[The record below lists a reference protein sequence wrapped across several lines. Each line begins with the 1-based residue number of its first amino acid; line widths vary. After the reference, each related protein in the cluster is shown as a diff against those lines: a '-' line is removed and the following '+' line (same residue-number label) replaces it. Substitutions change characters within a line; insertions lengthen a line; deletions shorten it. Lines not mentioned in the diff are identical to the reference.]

1 MGNWTDE
8 TLQRKSEEFTNIAQL
23 YMLATSDELAK
34 EYARLYE
41 QVDEEEI
48 KLHPIKQRLSVVKT
62 LLADKFAEEDKK
74 SVKFENGA
82 RVSVRFTTPFSV
94 KDKDA
99 FIAWLKAND
108 MESELTV
115 SAARCASIAK
125 NLYEEANT
133 IPDGLVAG
141 DPLPVVTYLK

>member
-1 MGNWTDE
+1 MVNWSDE

-23 YMLATSDELAK
+23 YMLSSSDDLAK
-34 EYARLYE
+34 EYASLYV
-41 QVDEEEI
+41 QVAEEEA
-48 KLHPIKQRLSVVKT
+48 KLHPLKQKMSVVKM

-74 SVKFENGA
+74 SVKFENGSSI
-82 RVSVRFTTPFSV
+82 SVRFTTPFSV
-94 KDKDA
+94 QDKPA
-99 FIAWLKAND
+99 FIRWLKDND

-125 NLYEEANT
+125 NLFEEAQT

-141 DPLPVVTYLK
+141 DPLPVVTYRK